1 MDAASGGAWNPK
13 SALEERH
20 EMTKTHAAAVTVA
33 VLCVTSSATAHVVLE
48 SKQAPAG
55 STYKAV
61 LQVGHG
67 CEGSPTK
74 SIRVQ
79 IPEGVMP

>member
-33 VLCVTSSATAHVVLE
+33 VLYVTSL
-48 SKQAPAG
+48 AG
-55 STYKAV
+55 
-61 LQVGHG
+61 
-67 CEGSPTK
+67 TK
-74 SIRVQ
+74 VSGR
-79 IPEGVMP
+79 PER